1 MHTKKG
7 LILIGAALVMACIL
21 CFGPAWAG
29 SALIEDLGPARMDW
43 QTRTLTA
50 QGQADAAQSDTEFAQ
65 NVYQIQVRQ
74 AKLRARKAL
83 WDGLLRVRVD
93 GEQRVK
99 DILQS
104 GLQRTKDLR
113 RLVQSSPIERIA
125 PDKGPE
131 PESSE
136 EHKKLPAYQAR
147 FSLSG
152 PGAALCIPSELWYAQ
167 KKTSTFTAQGEDLEG
182 KLKFTGLIVD
192 ARGLGGKPALVC
204 RLFDEHDKLVYGP
217 SLVSRQIGE
226 DQGMVVY
233 SSSMPQA
240 RANSRAGKAPLEVRA
255 RNRHPDSRTDFVV
268 QAQDIAPLW
277 RANNWEVFRQGKVII
292 VLQEEGGE
300 QVVEYPLDEEAEI
313 YEY

>member
-1 MHTKKG
+1 MHTRKG
-7 LILIGAALVMACIL
+7 LIWIGAGLSMACIL
-21 CFGPAWAG
+21 CFGPVWAG

-50 QGQADAAQSDTEFAQ
+50 QGQADAAQAETELTQ
-65 NVYQIQVRQ
+65 NVHHILVRQ
-74 AKLRARKAL
+74 ARLQARRAL

-93 GEQRVK
+93 GQQTVK
-99 DILQS
+99 DILERGS
-104 GLQRTKDLR
+104 EKAKDLR
-113 RLVQSSPIERIA
+113 RLVQSSPIESIA
-125 PDKGPE
+125 PDNLPE
-131 PESSE
+131 SGSSE
-136 EHKKLPAYQAR
+136 EHKLPVYRAR

-152 PGAALCIPSELWYAQ
+152 PGAALCIPSELWYAE
-167 KKTSTFTAQGEDLEG
+167 KDTSTFTEKGENLEE
-182 KLKFTGLIVD
+182 KIKFTSLIVD

-240 RANSRAGKAPLEVRA
+240 RADSRAGTAPLEVRA
-255 RNRHPDSRTDFVV
+255 RNRHPDSRTEFVV
-268 QAQDIAPLW
+268 QAQDIEPLW

-300 QVVEYPLDEEAEI
+300 EVVEYPLEESEI
-313 YEY
+313 N